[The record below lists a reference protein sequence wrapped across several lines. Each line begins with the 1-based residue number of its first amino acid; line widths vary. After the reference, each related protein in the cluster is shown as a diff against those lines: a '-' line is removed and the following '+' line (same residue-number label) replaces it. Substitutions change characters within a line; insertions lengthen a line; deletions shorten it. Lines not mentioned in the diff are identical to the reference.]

1 MTVRQWE
8 TLAVERTEAGDL
20 DVVVRG
26 TGEGNVLG
34 GAFWTEL
41 TALTASL
48 ADERGCVF
56 LRGAGDLFSRGL
68 DLRWYLTRLRRAT
81 RRGDTTEMLSS
92 DIRRLQQA
100 ITDLASCPR
109 PVVAIIDGE
118 CAGAAFELV
127 SACDLRFATER
138 AWFSMP
144 EADLGVVADLGGLQ
158 RLPRLAG
165 EGVVREL
172 ALGGGR
178 YEARRALRAGLVNDV
193 AASMTAARD
202 TARRFAD
209 LVRTKPPSV
218 LAEVKRVLDQ
228 PHESALIAGLDR
240 VATWNSEYA
249 PSCLERAMTERIEV
263 AR

>member
-1 MTVRQWE
+1 MTA
-8 TLAVERTEAGDL
+8 LSVERTSEGDL

-41 TALTASL
+41 AELTGSL
-48 ADERGCVF
+48 TEERGCVF

-68 DLRWYLTRLRRAT
+68 DLRWYLTRLRRAG
-81 RRGDTTEMLSS
+81 RRGETAETLSS

-100 ITDLASCPR
+100 ITGLASCPR

-118 CAGAAFELV
+118 CTGAAFELV
-127 SACDLRFATER
+127 SACDVRFATER

-178 YEARRALRAGLVNDV
+178 FEADRALRAGLVNDV
-193 AASMTAARD
+193 APSMAAARQAAD
-202 TARRFAD
+202 RFAD
-209 LVRTKPPSV
+209 LARAKPPSV
-218 LAEVKRVLDQ
+218 LAEVKRVLDE
-228 PHESALIAGLDR
+228 PHAPALVAGLDR
-240 VATWNSEYA
+240 VALWNSEHA
-249 PSCLERAMTERIEV
+249 PSRIGHAMTERIEA

>member
-1 MTVRQWE
+1 MNA
-8 TLAVERTEAGDL
+8 LSVERTDAGDL

-41 TALTASL
+41 ADFTGSL
-48 ADERGCVF
+48 AEERGCVF

-68 DLRWYLTRLRRAT
+68 DLRWYLTRLRRAA
-81 RRGDTTEMLSS
+81 RRGDTTETLSS
-92 DIRRLQQA
+92 DIRRLQRA
-100 ITDLASCPR
+100 ITGVASCAR

-118 CAGAAFELV
+118 CTGAAFELV
-127 SACDLRFATER
+127 SACDVRFATER

-144 EADLGVVADLGGLQ
+144 EAELGVVADLGGLQ

-178 YEARRALRAGLVNDV
+178 FEAARALRAGLVNDV
-193 AASMTAARD
+193 ADSMAGARD
-202 TARRFAD
+202 AAHRFAE
-209 LVRTKPPSV
+209 LVRAKPPSV
-218 LAEVKRVLDQ
+218 LAEVKRVLDH
-228 PHESALIAGLDR
+228 PHGPALTAGLDR
-240 VATWNSEYA
+240 VATWNSEHA
-249 PSCLERAMTERIEV
+249 PAHLANAMTERIEAV
-263 AR
+263 R